1 MIDFARI
8 EEKLEKAF
16 EAETPESFKQWLM
29 THKLRSILSDL
40 EINLDLSIPIES
52 FNITLESFRQKPFV
66 NGHFKTINN
75 NSPLST
81 EVTESEF
88 DQAA

>member
-40 EINLDLSIPIES
+40 EIN
-52 FNITLESFRQKPFV
+52 FR
-66 NGHFKTINN
+66 
-75 NSPLST
+75 S
-81 EVTESEF
+81 
-88 DQAA
+88 

>member
-52 FNITLESFRQKPFV
+52 FNITLESFRQNHLLMVISKP
-66 NGHFKTINN
+66 
-75 NSPLST
+75 
-81 EVTESEF
+81 
-88 DQAA
+88 